1 MPFLKKQKY
10 LKNFSKISRLGLQLE
25 EILRRVRTS
34 PQGMKLSEP
43 SESLK
48 KSSPATTSNRAADRF
63 VNSQNRSITRS
74 V

>member
-1 MPFLKKQKY
+1 
-10 LKNFSKISRLGLQLE
+10 
-25 EILRRVRTS
+25 VRTS